1 MKKFLLTMAIATATL
16 ASAAQVVEVQSIT
29 RVPLQADIHVNTP
42 CISPDGTFAIVSTND
57 DNSLCRIDL
66 ATGAVSTVTDNG
78 STLRL
83 AFTPDGS
90 SIIFRRAT
98 VANDH
103 RRFYSVESLDLNGG
117 ATRCLAVPARH
128 GAGFSISPRGTL
140 SLNAEGRYRARALNP
155 DGLAAEPYAIV
166 NIHYGHLEVTYPDGR
181 TVNLDPQGRGSYLWA
196 SLSPDGKRITY
207 FLVGH
212 GCYVCNLDGSDVRS
226 LGYIHAPAWLGNDA
240 IVGCQDY
247 DNGVYI
253 TSSSIVAADLD
264 GTIQTLTDESII
276 GINPSAS
283 ADAKVITFS
292 DPTGALYVI
301 NLK

>member
-1 MKKFLLTMAIATATL
+1 MKKYLLSMVIAAASL

-29 RVPLQADIHVNTP
+29 RVPVKGEVSVNTP

-66 ATGAVSTVTDNG
+66 STGEVSTVTDNG

-98 VANDH
+98 EASDH
-103 RRFYSVESLDLNGG
+103 RRFYSVETIDLNGG
-117 ATRCLAVPARH
+117 PTRCLAAPARH
-128 GAGFSISPRGTL
+128 GAGFSMSPRGTL
-140 SLNAEGRYRARALNP
+140 SLNAEGRFRARALQP
-155 DGLAAEPYAIV
+155 DGMQAEPYAIV
-166 NIHYGHLEVTYPDGR
+166 NIHYGHLEVTYPDGN

-196 SLSPDGKRITY
+196 SLSPDGTQIAY
-207 FLVGH
+207 YLVGH
-212 GCYVCNLDGSDVRS
+212 GCYVCDLDGSNVRP
-226 LGYIHAPAWLGNDA
+226 LGYIHAPAWLGNEA

-247 DNGVYI
+247 DNGECI
-253 TSSSIVAADLD
+253 TSSAIVAASLD
-264 GTIQTLTDESII
+264 GTIQTLTDGSII

-283 ADAKVITFS
+283 ADGKVITFS